1 MRDLTYRQAVAKA
14 EHLIALGETDVYLYR
29 DFGDFP
35 YDNIVRV
42 ETGSSYRLNGP
53 TSCYL
58 IAEDAGL
65 TFKVSVDFEGPEAN
79 GSGRSQFDADKLREL
94 ALKLPPPARAMFADM
109 LAREVLPPLVERTN
123 EYRKAM
129 RQQADSEDCVRGLI
143 AFAEQESPA

>member
-1 MRDLTYRQAVAKA
+1 MRNLTYSEAVAKA

-29 DFGDFP
+29 EDTADFP
-35 YDNIVRV
+35 YDKIVEV
-42 ETGSSYRLNGP
+42 KSGGTYRLNGP
-53 TSCYL
+53 ASCYL

-65 TFKVSVDFEGPEAN
+65 TFKMSVDFEGPEAN
-79 GSGRSQFDADKLREL
+79 GSSRSQFDADRLRDL
-94 ALKLPPPARAMFADM
+94 SLKLPPAARKMFADM

-143 AFAEQESPA
+143 AFAEQEA